1 MKTKVKICGITN
13 IEDAICATELGADM
27 LGFIFVPSSSRYVS
41 ADKASV
47 IISKLPLT
55 VQAIGVF
62 ADEERSE
69 ILYVINKTKITGVQ
83 LHGTE
88 KPEDCSGFPCDAI
101 KAFRVKDGFDHNVLK
116 NYSASSFLLDTYSS
130 NTLGGTGKTFDW
142 NIAVSAKN
150 YGRIILA
157 GGLNPENIAEA
168 VKIVQPYA
176 VDVNSGVEISPGKK
190 DKQKLKLLF
199 DNMKIFK

>member
-13 IEDAICATELGADM
+13 LEDALCAAELGADM
-27 LGFIFVPSSSRYVS
+27 LGFIFVQSSPRYVS
-41 ADKASV
+41 ADKASA

-62 ADEERSE
+62 ADEVRSE
-69 ILYVINKTKITGVQ
+69 ILSVIKKTKITGVQ
-83 LHGTE
+83 LYGIE
-88 KPEDCSGFPCDAI
+88 NPEDCSGFPCDVV
-101 KAFRVKDGFDHNVLK
+101 KAFRVKDGFDNNVLK
-116 NYSASSFLLDTYSS
+116 NYSVSSFLLDTYSS

-142 NIAVSAKN
+142 NIAAAAKN

-157 GGLNPENIAEA
+157 GGLNPENIIEA
-168 VKIVQPYA
+168 VRIVQPYA

-190 DKQKLKLLF
+190 DKHKLKLLF
-199 DNMKIFK
+199 DSLEKT